1 MESGKIA
8 LAIDAYNKA
17 LSLATEYGQ
26 QEGVLLLLRA
36 SAYLLQAEKHKEEL
50 KTSVEE
56 LQSMLPAEGSLKL
69 MLREAAESG
78 NPALSKSILQRL
90 SSEGQEQESQFKRT
104 QFLHGNMQ
112 YSLLNAAQDSLRATE
127 LLPLY
132 STSWL
137 RAGEIL
143 SGKRDC
149 PG

>member
-1 MESGKIA
+1 LEAGKVE

-17 LSLATEYGQ
+17 LSTMAADFDQ

-36 SAYLLQAEKHKEEL
+36 SAYLLQAEKQKEEL
-50 KTSVEE
+50 KASVED
-56 LQSMLPAEGSLKL
+56 LQGMLPASANINV
-69 MLREAAESG
+69 MIQQAVESG
-78 NPALSKSILQRL
+78 NPALSRSILQRL
-90 SSEGQEQESQFKRT
+90 SMEGQGQEKQFKRT

-127 LLPLY
+127 LLPSY

-143 SGKRDC
+143 SGRSA
-149 PG
+149 